1 MAGGPARSD
10 RLDWWERREQPVL
23 AVFPY
28 VMLAVSTLATVI
40 IRFGDGLEAMLPDLA
55 LSVAAGAWMAWFFPL
70 HPGWRDR
77 PRVMA
82 VFFPGLV
89 ILMAALVI
97 RDPWFGFFTFTG
109 YFFVFWLPGRRWR
122 VLGVCAVA
130 TITGTSQNGGLPW
143 TGGGPVFFWIAIM
156 LVNITVAGTLTW
168 FGWVSSEQNDRRK
181 QALTDLSEA
190 NRKLEAT
197 LTENAGLHAQLL
209 TQAREAGVLDERQ
222 RMAREIHDT
231 LAQGLTGIITQL
243 QAAEQSGQSAE
254 GRRRHIDLATQLARD
269 SLSEA
274 RRSVQ
279 AMAPEPLVA
288 ARLPEALAGVAE
300 KWSALHGVPAAV
312 TVTGEPGR
320 MRPEV
325 EVTLL
330 RAAQEALA
338 NVARHAGAAKVG
350 LTLSYMEDQVT
361 LDIRDDG
368 VGFDPDRARAG
379 LRAAA
384 VADSSAPTGLSTST
398 EPSAPGGLSTSTE
411 PSAPGG
417 LSTSTG
423 SPAPGGLSTST
434 GSPAP
439 SSVTTSST
447 PAGGYGLLA
456 MRQRIEGVAGTL
468 EIESCPGAGTAIS
481 ASVPVSA
488 AGGDA

>member
-1 MAGGPARSD
+1 
-10 RLDWWERREQPVL
+10 
-23 AVFPY
+23 
-28 VMLAVSTLATVI
+28 
-40 IRFGDGLEAMLPDLA
+40 
-55 LSVAAGAWMAWFFPL
+55 
-70 HPGWRDR
+70 
-77 PRVMA
+77 
-82 VFFPGLV
+82 
-89 ILMAALVI
+89 
-97 RDPWFGFFTFTG
+97 
-109 YFFVFWLPGRRWR
+109 
-122 VLGVCAVA
+122 
-130 TITGTSQNGGLPW
+130 
-143 TGGGPVFFWIAIM
+143 
-156 LVNITVAGTLTW
+156 
-168 FGWVSSEQNDRRK
+168 
-181 QALTDLSEA
+181 
-190 NRKLEAT
+190 
-197 LTENAGLHAQLL
+197 
-209 TQAREAGVLDERQ
+209 
-222 RMAREIHDT
+222 
-231 LAQGLTGIITQL
+231 
-243 QAAEQSGQSAE
+243 
-254 GRRRHIDLATQLARD
+254 
-269 SLSEA
+269 
-274 RRSVQ
+274 
-279 AMAPEPLVA
+279 MAPEPLVA

-312 TVTGEPGR
+312 TVTGEPAQ

-384 VADSSAPTGLSTST
+384 AADS
-398 EPSAPGGLSTSTE
+398 
-411 PSAPGG
+411 SAPGG

-423 SPAPGGLSTST
+423 SPSPSGVTTST
-434 GSPAP
+434 GP
-439 SSVTTSST
+439 SST

>member
-1 MAGGPARSD
+1 MTSPEPGSPKPLHSPVSLSRPEARRGPEPLSGPEPSARLE
-10 RLDWWERREQPVL
+10 RWEQREQPVIAAL
-23 AVFPY
+23 PY
-28 VMLAVSTLATVI
+28 VMLAVATLATVLI
-40 IRFGDGLEAMLPDLA
+40 KFSGGLVAMLPDLG

-70 HPGWRDR
+70 HPGWRLR
-77 PRVMA
+77 PRVMG
-82 VFFPGLV
+82 VFFVGLLV
-89 ILMAALVI
+89 LMATLVI
-97 RDPWFGFFTFTG
+97 RDPWFGFYTFTG
-109 YFFVFWLPGRRWR
+109 YFFVFWLPSGRWR
-122 VLGVCAVA
+122 LLGVCAVA
-130 TITGTSQNGGLPW
+130 TITGTSQNGGLPQH
-143 TGGGPVFFWIAIM
+143 GGWPVVFWLAIV
-156 LVNITVAGTLTW
+156 LINVSVAGTLTW

-197 LTENAGLHAQLL
+197 LAENAGLHEQLL

-254 GRRRHIDLATQLARD
+254 GRRHIDLATQLARD

-312 TVTGEPGR
+312 TVTGEPAR

-368 VGFDPDRARAG
+368 VGFDPARAGAG
-379 LRAAA
+379 LRAATLA
-384 VADSSAPTGLSTST
+384 GA
-398 EPSAPGGLSTSTE
+398 
-411 PSAPGG
+411 
-417 LSTSTG
+417 
-423 SPAPGGLSTST
+423 
-434 GSPAP
+434 
-439 SSVTTSST
+439 
-447 PAGGYGLLA
+447 AGGGEPATAGGGFGLMA

-468 EIESCPGAGTAIS
+468 EIESGPGAGTAIS
-481 ASVPVSA
+481 ASVPVAAPGSA
-488 AGGDA
+488 A